1 MYIIVNENY
10 LMHHGIKGQ
19 KWGVRR
25 YQNAD
30 GSYTQAGRSRYGF
43 GQKMSNTGRKIRDY
57 MTVKDE
63 NGKRHLSKKGKNV
76 IIGAGVAA
84 VATTGAIIAG
94 KRLANIAM
102 SKSNNKAIENLGQ
115 EISDGKELVMHWYN
129 KSNMATESAGRAIAS
144 ANMRKAQ
151 SVLDANR
158 VEMRQRLEYADYL
171 LKHPLKTKIK

>member
-1 MYIIVNENY
+1 MYYVIANDELY
-10 LMHHGIKGQ
+10 HHGIKGQ
-19 KWGVRR
+19 RWGVRR
-25 YQNAD
+25 YQNSD
-30 GSYTQAGRSRYGF
+30 GSLTSEGRRHYGF
-43 GQKMSNTGRKIRDY
+43 GERVANTTRKIRDY

-84 VATTGAIIAG
+84 AATTGAIIAG

-144 ANMRKAQ
+144 ANMQKAQ
-151 SVLDANR
+151 SNLNASR

-171 LKHPLKTKIK
+171 LKHPLRTKIK